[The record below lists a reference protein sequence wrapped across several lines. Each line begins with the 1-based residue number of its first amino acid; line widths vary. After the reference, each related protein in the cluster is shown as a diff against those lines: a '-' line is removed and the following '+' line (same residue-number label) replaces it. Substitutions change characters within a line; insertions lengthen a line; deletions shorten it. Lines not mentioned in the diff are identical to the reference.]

1 MPRDLVYGP
10 LEGQGLGLKNI
21 RVMQLIE
28 HLDQYM
34 RHTGRDMLTGK
45 LLGNCYEGIQ
55 LALGTATLLWR
66 LSFEVWGDY
75 VCSNI
80 ELGVS

>member
-34 RHTGRDMLTGK
+34 RHAGRDTLTGK
-45 LLGNCYEGIQ
+45 LLGNCYEAFNLPWELQLCYGAYHLRYGGIMLQ
-55 LALGTATLLWR
+55 SHG
-66 LSFEVWGDY
+66 
-75 VCSNI
+75 
-80 ELGVS
+80 